1 MFPKVHIAF
10 DGAARDDQVR
20 VTLGVNSGDIVVATV
35 VVTCVNGG
43 ALSVDHRHLL

>member
-1 MFPKVHIAF
+1 MLTEVHIAF
-10 DGAARDDQVR
+10 DGAARDDQVW
-20 VTLGVNSGDIVVATV
+20 VTLGVNGSDIVVATV